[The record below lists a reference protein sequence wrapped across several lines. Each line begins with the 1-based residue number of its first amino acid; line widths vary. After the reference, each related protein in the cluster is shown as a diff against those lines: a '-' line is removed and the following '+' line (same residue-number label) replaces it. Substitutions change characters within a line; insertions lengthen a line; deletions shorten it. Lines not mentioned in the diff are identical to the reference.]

1 MLPLLL
7 KKELTSFW
15 ASEKIRTKAEREAQ
29 CQDPIGSR
37 NHRVIKA
44 GEDLRDHRPR
54 PQPIPPCPLTVAPG
68 ATSPNPQGVPR
79 SLCAPLGTEH

>member
-44 GEDLRDHRPR
+44 GEDLRDHGP
-54 PQPIPPCPLTVAPG
+54 
-68 ATSPNPQGVPR
+68 
-79 SLCAPLGTEH
+79 